1 MCFFFFEMRVFD
13 GVEMMVEWRWIQI
26 YMFLLNRLYVVM
38 QSYIRLYCD
47 FADDCHSHIA

>member
-1 MCFFFFEMRVFD
+1 MFFVLRNECPD

-26 YMFLLNRLYVVM
+26 HMFLLNRLYVVM